1 MNLNQVSP
9 LLSPQQIGELA
20 SNLDAIH
27 TRALKAIERL
37 NQDVA
42 SRKAEIANR
51 WKSAGIDAADK
62 ARFAQSETVAAVR
75 QIKDNSAKELDK
87 LLKDAGAPHAQLVSQ
102 REFYSS
108 PAKVLARAALGDPKR
123 TEYLHQLA
131 YAGPAE
137 LGHMAQVAVATQN
150 IPLASALL
158 SLLDRMPSKDRP
170 VGPAELAA
178 AMKLDDYLKVQEYI
192 KLGDARLQGILIAI
206 RSWNQGKSNPLNTV
220 QLALREQ
227 AIDRSLLISTVRN
240 DADGSTTHDAQR
252 QNAQQALCVHAALF
266 LLDPNGRLEL
276 VCLLDKEGSRTSVQ
290 TNLIF
295 NGNFFD
301 VHSKTLLSI
310 IVLGNSI
317 CFLPVALYLF

>member
-42 SRKAEIANR
+42 ARKADIANR

-75 QIKDNSAKELDK
+75 QIKDNSKAELDK
-87 LLKDAGAPHAQLVSQ
+87 MLKEAGPAHARLIAQ
-102 REFYSS
+102 RQFYDS
-108 PAKVLARAALGDPKR
+108 PAKVLSRAALGDARR
-123 TEYLHQLA
+123 TEYLNQLA

-150 IPLASALL
+150 VPLAAAVL

-170 VGPAELAA
+170 VGPAELAH
-178 AMKLDDYLKVQEYI
+178 AMRLDDFLKVGEYI
-192 KLGDARLQGILIAI
+192 KLGDARLQGILVAI
-206 RSWNQGKSNPLNTV
+206 RTWKHGRSNPINTV
-220 QLALREQ
+220 QLALRERG
-227 AIDRSLLISTVRN
+227 IDRDLIGGG
-240 DADGSTTHDAQR
+240 D
-252 QNAQQALCVHAALF
+252 
-266 LLDPNGRLEL
+266 E
-276 VCLLDKEGSRTSVQ
+276 
-290 TNLIF
+290 
-295 NGNFFD
+295 
-301 VHSKTLLSI
+301 
-310 IVLGNSI
+310 
-317 CFLPVALYLF
+317 

>member
-27 TRALKAIERL
+27 TRTVKAIQRL
-37 NQDVA
+37 QADIDA
-42 SRKAEIANR
+42 RKAEIANR

-75 QIKDNSAKELDK
+75 QIKDNSVKELDK

-102 REFYSS
+102 RDFYSS
-108 PAKVLARAALGDPKR
+108 PAKVLSRAALGDPKR
-123 TEYLHQLA
+123 TEYINQLA

-150 IPLASALL
+150 VPLAAAVL
-158 SLLDRMPSKDRP
+158 SLIDRMPSKDRP
-170 VGPAELAA
+170 FGPVELAS

-192 KLGDARLQGILIAI
+192 KLGDARLQGILVAI
-206 RSWNQGKSNPLNTV
+206 RTWNQGKANPLNTV

-227 AIDRSLLISTVRN
+227 QIDHDLIGGG
-240 DADGSTTHDAQR
+240 D
-252 QNAQQALCVHAALF
+252 
-266 LLDPNGRLEL
+266 E
-276 VCLLDKEGSRTSVQ
+276 
-290 TNLIF
+290 
-295 NGNFFD
+295 
-301 VHSKTLLSI
+301 
-310 IVLGNSI
+310 
-317 CFLPVALYLF
+317 

>member
-27 TRALKAIERL
+27 TRALKAIQRL
-37 NQDVA
+37 QSDIDA
-42 SRKAEIANR
+42 RKAEIANR

-62 ARFAQSETVAAVR
+62 ARISQSETAAVVR
-75 QIKDNSAKELDK
+75 QIKDNSVKELDK

-102 REFYSS
+102 RDFYSS
-108 PAKVLARAALGDPKR
+108 PAKVLSRAALGDPKR
-123 TEYLHQLA
+123 TEYINQLA

-150 IPLASALL
+150 VPLAAAVL

-170 VGPAELAA
+170 FGPVELAS

-192 KLGDARLQGILIAI
+192 KLGDARLQGILVAI
-206 RSWNQGKSNPLNTV
+206 RTWNQGKSNPLNTV

-227 AIDRSLLISTVRN
+227 AIDHDLIGGG
-240 DADGSTTHDAQR
+240 D
-252 QNAQQALCVHAALF
+252 
-266 LLDPNGRLEL
+266 E
-276 VCLLDKEGSRTSVQ
+276 
-290 TNLIF
+290 
-295 NGNFFD
+295 
-301 VHSKTLLSI
+301 
-310 IVLGNSI
+310 
-317 CFLPVALYLF
+317 

>member
-27 TRALKAIERL
+27 TRAIKAIQRL
-37 NQDVA
+37 QSDIDA
-42 SRKAEIANR
+42 RKAEIANR

-123 TEYLHQLA
+123 TEYINQLA

-150 IPLASALL
+150 VALAAAVL

-170 VGPAELAA
+170 FGPVELAS

-192 KLGDARLQGILIAI
+192 KLGDARLQGILVAI
-206 RSWNQGKSNPLNTV
+206 RTWNQGKSNPLNTV

-227 AIDRSLLISTVRN
+227 AIDRDLIGGG
-240 DADGSTTHDAQR
+240 D
-252 QNAQQALCVHAALF
+252 
-266 LLDPNGRLEL
+266 E
-276 VCLLDKEGSRTSVQ
+276 
-290 TNLIF
+290 
-295 NGNFFD
+295 
-301 VHSKTLLSI
+301 
-310 IVLGNSI
+310 
-317 CFLPVALYLF
+317 

>member
-20 SNLDAIH
+20 SNLDAIY
-27 TRALKAIERL
+27 TRAVKAIQRL
-37 NQDVA
+37 QADIDA
-42 SRKAEIANR
+42 RKAEIASR

-75 QIKDNSAKELDK
+75 QIKDNSVKELDK

-102 REFYSS
+102 RDFYSS
-108 PAKVLARAALGDPKR
+108 PAKVLSRAALGDPKR
-123 TEYLHQLA
+123 TEYINQLA

-150 IPLASALL
+150 VPLAAAVL

-170 VGPAELAA
+170 FGPVELAS

-192 KLGDARLQGILIAI
+192 KLGDARLQGILVAI
-206 RSWNQGKSNPLNTV
+206 RTWNQGKSNPLNTV

-227 AIDRSLLISTVRN
+227 QIDHDLI
-240 DADGSTTHDAQR
+240 G
-252 QNAQQALCVHAALF
+252 
-266 LLDPNGRLEL
+266 GRDE
-276 VCLLDKEGSRTSVQ
+276 
-290 TNLIF
+290 
-295 NGNFFD
+295 
-301 VHSKTLLSI
+301 
-310 IVLGNSI
+310 
-317 CFLPVALYLF
+317 

>member
-27 TRALKAIERL
+27 TRALKAIQRL
-37 NQDVA
+37 QSDIDA
-42 SRKAEIANR
+42 RKAEIANR
-51 WKSAGIDAADK
+51 WKSAPGVSAGDL
-62 ARFAQSETVAAVR
+62 ARFAQNETVAAVR
-75 QIKDNSAKELDK
+75 QIKDNSKAELDK

-150 IPLASALL
+150 VPLAAAVL

-170 VGPAELAA
+170 VGPAELAH
-178 AMKLDDYLKVQEYI
+178 AMRLDDFLKVQEYI
-192 KLGDARLQGILIAI
+192 KLGDARLQGILVAI
-206 RSWNQGKSNPLNTV
+206 RTWTAGKSNPLDTV
-220 QLALREQ
+220 QLAMRERG
-227 AIDRSLLISTVRN
+227 IDRDLIGGG
-240 DADGSTTHDAQR
+240 D
-252 QNAQQALCVHAALF
+252 
-266 LLDPNGRLEL
+266 E
-276 VCLLDKEGSRTSVQ
+276 
-290 TNLIF
+290 
-295 NGNFFD
+295 
-301 VHSKTLLSI
+301 
-310 IVLGNSI
+310 
-317 CFLPVALYLF
+317 

>member
-27 TRALKAIERL
+27 TRALKTIERL

-42 SRKAEIANR
+42 ARKAEIANR
-51 WKSAGIDAADK
+51 WKSAGIDAGDK
-62 ARFAQSETVAAVR
+62 ARFAQSETVAAVG

-108 PAKVLARAALGDPKR
+108 PAKVLSRAALGDPKR
-123 TEYLHQLA
+123 TEYISQLA

-150 IPLASALL
+150 VALAAAVL

-170 VGPAELAA
+170 CGPAELAA
-178 AMKLDDYLKVQEYI
+178 AMKLDDYLKVQQYI
-192 KLGDARLQGILIAI
+192 KLGDARLQGILVAI
-206 RSWNQGKSNPLNTV
+206 RTWNQGKSNPLNTV

-227 AIDRSLLISTVRN
+227 AIDRDLI
-240 DADGSTTHDAQR
+240 G
-252 QNAQQALCVHAALF
+252 
-266 LLDPNGRLEL
+266 G
-276 VCLLDKEGSRTSVQ
+276 
-290 TNLIF
+290 
-295 NGNFFD
+295 GNE
-301 VHSKTLLSI
+301 
-310 IVLGNSI
+310 
-317 CFLPVALYLF
+317 